1 MESRPRL
8 NIQRT
13 PLQNWINIISVFI
26 MGGTAIYLLVNYA
39 KLLDQIPMHFNYLG
53 EVDYW
58 GPKESIFILLGVS
71 ILIYILNTRTQ
82 HIPHKFNYIVE
93 ITEENA
99 EKQYQMAVRMMS
111 IMNLEIM
118 LLTSY
123 ISWVI
128 VENIQLNSYVM
139 ILFLIILFSTLIMYL
154 VNSRKYR

>member
-1 MESRPRL
+1 MESRPKL

-26 MGGTAIYLLVNYA
+26 IGGTAIYLLINYM
-39 KLLDQIPMHFNYLG
+39 KLPDQIPIHFNYLG

-71 ILIYILNTRTQ
+71 ILIYVLNTRTQ
-82 HIPHKFNYIVE
+82 RIPHKFNYIVE
-93 ITEENA
+93 INEENA

-118 LLTSY
+118 SIIAY
-123 ISWVI
+123 ISWGI

>member
-8 NIQRT
+8 DIQRT

-26 MGGTAIYLLVNYA
+26 IGGTAIYLLVNYA
-39 KLLDQIPMHFNYLG
+39 KLPDQIPMHFNYLG
-53 EVDYW
+53 DVDYR

-71 ILIYILNTRTQ
+71 ILIYILNKRTQ
-82 HIPHKFNYIVE
+82 RIPHKFNYIVE

-118 LLTSY
+118 IIIAY
-123 ISWVI
+123 ISRVI

-139 ILFLIILFSTLIMYL
+139 ILFLVILFSTFIMYL